1 MSDRSSF
8 RDRDRDRDRRKRSR
22 SNGRDSRDRRDRRY
36 SRSRS
41 PDKTRNY
48 KSSRDNDV
56 GYRGNSDRYENERN
70 RDIEFINEEPIVKAI
85 VSEDNGEISCSIDE
99 TNRIRALIGLKP
111 LNDSSNKDKEALQNF
126 RNKQES
132 EKKDKEANEVR
143 ERIEKSRNNRLLN
156 AKLEGKSLG
165 EINNDDSAL
174 VSASD
179 WVKRSRIK
187 EISSKELLKKKAL
200 DISNKYDEE
209 ENENEEKY
217 NSKQLKGM
225 SLMHSIDDFDAGRDV
240 VLTLADSNILDED
253 EDGHMLGLNDGPDVL
268 ENVNLAEN
276 DRRIDREKREKRNK
290 QPLYKAY
297 DDDEFIDGGSKK
309 SLLSQYDAEKK
320 EGPKTVLGD
329 SGEVLDLSDKNK
341 NNDDLET
348 TGMTLGI
355 KKIPQSLQMEDSKV
369 ANEYFTKQEYSK
381 FDKPKVKK
389 VRKIR
394 KKVVEED
401 EKVNI
406 EKLISVD
413 SSEEINHGSRNKSNS
428 SLTKIQIEEKNRKE
442 SYNVAKE
449 KSSEK
454 SNLMHQQNNS
464 IPKYE
469 TKEIIIEIEDD
480 AEISQSLARARKLAL
495 IQRQQ
500 QEEKLNNGDINNG
513 DINISDK
520 GAILIRNSIN
530 QNQIKTEDKMNTD
543 TDVLDEEVDVDG
555 RRADGSLVF
564 TNTTEFSAR
573 LQARLTEQSRVRTEN
588 SLKQS
593 SLLGSSSS
601 LNDMDDG
608 EAEIKVENIDDEDVD
623 IDIYDNGDDED
634 DTGDNMGFAG
644 LKQTKDP
651 VNMGMSGALAM
662 MRASGDLGKK
672 EELTGRAKDGRAFD
686 PSSNDHGIKL
696 EYRDEFGRKQTQK
709 ESFRQLCYRFHGYG
723 AGVNKRDKKINQ
735 MKDQAKSNSSKISN
749 DSGTM
754 KSLVKAQEA
763 TGQAHFTVQGGN
775 NINAVSAGTMAAIN
789 KNVSN
794 KAAALKAKVNSS
806 IIKKS

>member
-1 MSDRSSF
+1 MSDRSF
-8 RDRDRDRDRRKRSR
+8 RDYRKSPERDNRRKRSR
-22 SNGRDSRDRRDRRY
+22 SNDNRRRY

-41 PDKTRNY
+41 KSQEKNRNY
-48 KSSRDNDV
+48 KSNRDNDV
-56 GYRGNSDRYENERN
+56 VYRKNIDS
-70 RDIEFINEEPIVKAI
+70 DIEAINNKSSSPRYDSEEQIVTAI
-85 VSEDNGEISCSIDE
+85 VSEDNGEISCSVEE
-99 TNRIRALIGLKP
+99 TNRIRALLGLKP
-111 LNDSSNKDKEALQNF
+111 LNASSNKDKEALQNF
-126 RNKQES
+126 RLKQES
-132 EKKDKEANEVR
+132 DKKNKEANEVR
-143 ERIEKSRNNRLLN
+143 ERIEKSRTKRLLN

-165 EINNDDSAL
+165 EINDDDDNAL

-179 WVKRSRIK
+179 WVKRSRVK
-187 EISSKELLKKKAL
+187 EVTSKELIKKKSL

-209 ENENEEKY
+209 ENINEEKY

-225 SLMHSIDDFDAGRDV
+225 SLMHSIDDFDSGRDV

-253 EDGHMLGLNDGPDVL
+253 ENGHMIGINDGPDVL

-276 DRRIDREKREKRNK
+276 DRRLDREKREKRNK

-297 DDDEFIDGGSKK
+297 DDDEFLDGGSKK
-309 SLLSQYDAEKK
+309 SYLSHYDAEKK
-320 EGPKTVLGD
+320 EGPKTILGD
-329 SGEVLDLSDKNK
+329 SGEFINIRDNNNK
-341 NNDDLET
+341 NNINDLET
-348 TGMTLGI
+348 TGMTLGK

-369 ANEYFTKQEYSK
+369 ASEYFTKQEYST

-394 KKVVEED
+394 KKINEED
-401 EKVNI
+401 EKINI
-406 EKLISVD
+406 EKLISAD
-413 SSEEINHGSRNKSNS
+413 INDENNHGSRKKSNS
-428 SLTKIQIEEKNRKE
+428 FSTMIQIEENKRKE
-442 SYNVAKE
+442 SYNAAKE
-449 KSSEK
+449 RSNEK
-454 SNLMHQQNNS
+454 TNVIHQQNNS
-464 IPKYE
+464 ISKNV
-469 TKEIIIEIEDD
+469 TNEIIIDIEDD

-500 QEEKLNNGDINNG
+500 KEDNLNNGDNNF
-513 DINISDK
+513 SDK

-530 QNQIKTEDKMNTD
+530 QNQIKTGSEMSTNA
-543 TDVLDEEVDVDG
+543 LDEEVDIDG

-564 TNTTEFSAR
+564 TSTTEFSAR

-608 EAEIKVENIDDEDVD
+608 EAEIKVENIDGED
-623 IDIYDNGDDED
+623 IDMDIYNNSDDD
-634 DTGDNMGFAG
+634 DKDDAYDNMGFAG
-644 LKQTKDP
+644 LKQTKETI
-651 VNMGMSGALAM
+651 NMGISGALAM
-662 MRASGDLGKK
+662 MRSSGDLNKK
-672 EELTGRAKDGRAFD
+672 EELSGRAKDGRAFD
-686 PSSNDHGIKL
+686 PSSNDHGVKL

-735 MKDQAKSNSSKISN
+735 QREQEKANSSKISI
-749 DSGTM
+749 DCGTM
-754 KSLVKAQEA
+754 KSLVRAQEA

-806 IIKKS
+806 VIKK